1 MKLNYIDFQET
12 PVSIMFT
19 AGDIKAMDQFL
30 SSTETQIK
38 DFYLSGSMTEIAK
51 VFSEIRIKL
60 DEGKVS

>member
-1 MKLNYIDFQET
+1 
-12 PVSIMFT
+12 MFT